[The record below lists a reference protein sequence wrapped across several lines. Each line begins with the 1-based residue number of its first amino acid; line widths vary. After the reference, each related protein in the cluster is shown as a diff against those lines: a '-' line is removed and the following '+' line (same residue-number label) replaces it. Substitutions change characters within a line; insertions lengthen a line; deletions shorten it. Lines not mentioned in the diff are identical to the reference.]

1 MLGRALRARA
11 TARLAVLGLV
21 VGLFALAGLA
31 QWSNAVADRD
41 NAQLD
46 RINDIAA
53 TWGTLFATL
62 NAQDTAMA
70 DYLNAGDEIG
80 RRPLESAILLSTG
93 ELGWLRKHSE
103 ANRVAEVVRVAETYD
118 SYTVTLTTMVDLGR
132 RGDERALQARAKMA
146 SLIADTLHKQI
157 VANIASRRLQTTEY
171 LKRTRQFNHR
181 LKTVGFAIFGVE
193 LVLVLLC
200 SVVLLSHQRR
210 IERQAAESGHRAAH
224 DALTGLPNRVLLGT
238 RMEEALKAADGTAD
252 SVALLV
258 IDLDRFKEVND
269 SLGHHYGDLLL
280 QLVATRLQREV
291 RAGDTVARLGGDE
304 FAVLMPAA
312 RGAGEADL
320 LAKRILAALR
330 QPADLNGVPVDVDG
344 SIGVALYPSHS
355 DDASELLQYADIA
368 MYTAKHGRLGTAVY
382 EAAPAPPR
390 AAVPAGAAP
399 APPRAAVP
407 AAALPGLPVG

>member
-46 RINDIAA
+46 RVNDIAA
-53 TWGTLFATL
+53 TWGTLFETL
-62 NAQDTAMA
+62 NTQDTAMA

-80 RRPLESAILLSTG
+80 RRPLESAILLSAG

-103 ANRVAEVVRVAETYD
+103 PDRVAEVVGVAETYD
-118 SYTVTLTTMVDLGR
+118 SYTATLTTMVQLGR

-157 VANIASRRLQTTEY
+157 AANIASRRLQTTEY
-171 LKRTRQFNHR
+171 LKRTREFNHQ
-181 LKTVGFAIFGVE
+181 LKTVGFAVFGVE

-200 SVVLLSHQRR
+200 SAVLLNHQRR
-210 IERQAAESGHRAAH
+210 IERQAAESGHRAVH

-252 SVALLV
+252 TVALLV

-269 SLGHHYGDLLL
+269 TLGHHYGDLLL
-280 QLVATRLQREV
+280 QVVATRLQREV
-291 RAGDTVARLGGDE
+291 RADDTVARLGGDE
-304 FAVLMPAA
+304 FAVLVPAA

-330 QPADLNGVPVDVDG
+330 RPADLNGVPVDVDG

-355 DDASELLQYADIA
+355 DNASELLQHADIA

-382 EAAPAPPR
+382 EVDGPAPR
-390 AAVPAGAAP
+390 QAGF
-399 APPRAAVP
+399 P
-407 AAALPGLPVG
+407 AAALHGLPVG